1 MKVRITAY
9 DSRPAPAT
17 LFIRLVMDK
26 AKPETYTNW
35 GDDNNHENDNN
46 KSSSSSSLLLA
57 EAAAASTSS
66 SSQNKPTEPSGG
78 DEALPGGIDSAEAA
92 SNDLLLSASETAAM
106 QDMLKLGP
114 LLQTLLSLLGEPER
128 GVDEDAVTLLQ
139 QVDSSTSSVV
149 YVIVLSYLHIHHAC
163 D

>member
-26 AKPETYTNW
+26 AKPETYANW
-35 GDDNNHENDNN
+35 GDGSNHEIGDNNAL
-46 KSSSSSSLLLA
+46 SSHLVVGA
-57 EAAAASTSS
+57 AAAASTSS
-66 SSQNKPTEPSGG
+66 SSQDKPTEPSG
-78 DEALPGGIDSAEAA
+78 DETSLPGGIESALADT
-92 SNDLLLSASETAAM
+92 SGRLLSASETAAM

-128 GVDEDAVTLLQ
+128 GIDGDAVTLLQ
-139 QVDSSTSSVV
+139 QVCYVNKVLQCLNSVPV
-149 YVIVLSYLHIHHAC
+149 G
-163 D
+163 